1 MVESKLRGLE
11 SQPGVSGEKISSP
24 EEDVAYRRRHLQSLE
39 QGLPQNLRTRR
50 PSKSSRSTATIH

>member
-1 MVESKLRGLE
+1 MVESKLRGLA
-11 SQPGVSGEKISSP
+11 SQPGVSSEKISSL
-24 EEDVAYRRRHLQSLE
+24 EENVADRRRHLQLLE